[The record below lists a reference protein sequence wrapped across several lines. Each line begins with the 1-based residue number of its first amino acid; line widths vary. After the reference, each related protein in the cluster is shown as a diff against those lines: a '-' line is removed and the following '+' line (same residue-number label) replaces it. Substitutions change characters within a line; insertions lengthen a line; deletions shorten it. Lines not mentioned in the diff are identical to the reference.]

1 MRTIRAS
8 EIGTFQFCRR
18 AWWYQRQ
25 GVTPENQ
32 MELAGGSAFHREH
45 GRQVLTGRLAHLLAW
60 LLLGLAL
67 ALAVAALAQR
77 WTG

>member
-8 EIGTFQFCRR
+8 EIGAFQFCRR

-45 GRQVLTGRLAHLLAW
+45 GRQVLTGRLARLLAW